1 MTFSVQN
8 WVYNGF
14 HSSFSC
20 AILIRFLPVSILG
33 NAEVPFPP
41 KESNYMDLRPTQMQQ
56 TTLNSEYGSLM
67 KNPDRDAED
76 CKTKQGYA
84 NASFHLHSEP
94 CGNKE
99 YENI

>member
-1 MTFSVQN
+1 
-8 WVYNGF
+8 
-14 HSSFSC
+14 
-20 AILIRFLPVSILG
+20 
-33 NAEVPFPP
+33 
-41 KESNYMDLRPTQMQQ
+41 MDLRPTQKQQ
-56 TTLNSEYGSLM
+56 TTINSEYGSLM
-67 KNPDRDAED
+67 KNPDRDADD